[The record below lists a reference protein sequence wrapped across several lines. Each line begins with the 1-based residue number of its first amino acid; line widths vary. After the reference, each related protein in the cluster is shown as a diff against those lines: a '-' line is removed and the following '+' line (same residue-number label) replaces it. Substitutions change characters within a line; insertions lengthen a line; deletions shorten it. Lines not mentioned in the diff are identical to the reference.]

1 MNMTAEEIKALESK
15 LAQRVGELGNAV
27 VLASDGN
34 TSDPGA
40 YEAARRAISDVSAM
54 VARLDFARRRAAGA

>member
-27 VLASDGN
+27 VLATDGGSN
-34 TSDPGA
+34 DPGA
-40 YEAARRAISDVSAM
+40 YEGARRAVSDVSAM
-54 VARLDFARRRAAGA
+54 IARLDFARRRTAGA